1 MPFATS
7 VFIEAYLGDSDMS
20 KYSSGWVG
28 TMVTVG
34 ALGAM
39 AGMLAWRFSQRH
51 RMQRQSFYRDLS
63 RWEGE
68 GGSLAE
74 TAGANG
80 AGSDMAMAGGAAARE
95 RDDAPR
101 HGMKSAMANGANGT
115 NGANG
120 ANGTP
125 WPFPH
130 S

>member
-1 MPFATS
+1 
-7 VFIEAYLGDSDMS
+7 MS
-20 KYSSGWVG
+20 KNRNGLVG
-28 TMVTVG
+28 TLVTVG

-51 RMQRQSFYRDLS
+51 RAQRQTFYRDLS

-68 GGSLAE
+68 GGSLADA
-74 TAGANG
+74 TGNNG
-80 AGSDMAMAGGAAARE
+80 PGPEMAMAGGAPDSPAQGA
-95 RDDAPR
+95 
-101 HGMKSAMANGANGT
+101 KSRMT

-120 ANGTP
+120 ANGSAGMP

>member
-1 MPFATS
+1 
-7 VFIEAYLGDSDMS
+7 MS
-20 KYSSGWVG
+20 KNSSGWVG
-28 TMVTVG
+28 TLVTVG

-39 AGMLAWRFSQRH
+39 AGMLAWRFAQRH

-74 TAGANG
+74 AAGDTGLG
-80 AGSDMAMAGGAAARE
+80 AERVMGGGPAVRA

-101 HGMKSAMANGANGT
+101 HGMKGATANDAHDANGASNGV
-115 NGANG
+115 NGASG
-120 ANGTP
+120 MP

>member
-1 MPFATS
+1 
-7 VFIEAYLGDSDMS
+7 
-20 KYSSGWVG
+20 
-28 TMVTVG
+28 MVTVG

-80 AGSDMAMAGGAAARE
+80 AGSDLVMAGVAA
-95 RDDAPR
+95 DAPR
-101 HGMKSAMANGANGT
+101 HGMKSGLA

-130 S
+130 SQAGEGSH

>member
-1 MPFATS
+1 
-7 VFIEAYLGDSDMS
+7 MS
-20 KYSSGWVG
+20 KNSNGWVG
-28 TMVTVG
+28 TLVTVG

-74 TAGANG
+74 TNGNGVGAE
-80 AGSDMAMAGGAAARE
+80 MAMAGGAAVRE
-95 RDDAPR
+95 HEDTAGR
-101 HGMKSAMANGANGT
+101 GMKRAAMNGVNGT
-115 NGANG
+115 NGASDANG
-120 ANGTP
+120 AP

-130 S
+130 G